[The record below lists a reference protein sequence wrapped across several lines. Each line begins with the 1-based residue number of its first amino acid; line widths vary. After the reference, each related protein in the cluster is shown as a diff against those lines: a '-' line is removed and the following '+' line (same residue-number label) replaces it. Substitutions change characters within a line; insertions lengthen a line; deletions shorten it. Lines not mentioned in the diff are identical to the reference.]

1 MENYLYLV
9 LITLAVLAIIDLMV
23 GVSNDAVN
31 FLNSAIGSKAIP
43 FKTIMIIASLGI
55 LFGSVFSSGMM
66 EIARSGIYV
75 PSKFTFDDVMAIF
88 LAVMITDII
97 LLDIFNYFGLPTSTT
112 VSIVFEL
119 LGAAISLAVFKIV
132 MTDGSWSSL
141 SSYINTEKASEIV
154 YSILL
159 SVVISFSIGM
169 LVQYISRVL
178 FTFQFEKKLKTV
190 GVVFGGIAMAAITYF
205 ILIKGLKEVSF
216 LNSDIKNWIK
226 THELLLLG
234 GSFVVCTIISFII
247 TRLGINILK
256 VIIGI
261 GTFALALSFAG
272 NDLVNFIGVPV
283 AAIQSIEIFQSVP
296 GANPDTFTMDALAS
310 SEIVAPL
317 WILLAAGIVMVITL
331 WTSKK
336 AKTVIE
342 TEMSLSNQGDGNE
355 KFESNFLSRTIVRGF
370 IRMGSVLS
378 YVMPKTLQSNIDK
391 KFETPMI
398 AVGQQKPKGKDEPMF
413 DMIRASVNLMVA
425 SSLIALGTSMKLP
438 LSTTYVTFMVAMG
451 TAFADRAWGRESAVY
466 RVSGVFHV
474 IGGWFVTAGCA
485 FAGAFVFAY
494 FLKVGGI
501 VTFVIAL
508 VVLALL
514 LYRNAK
520 SHDKKIKA
528 KALQELNLDKSD
540 ILSLQQVMETSAN
553 QISETFSKAN
563 VFYKDAIDSLIKEDL
578 EALKINKKL
587 TKKLMNDLNST
598 NNSMYNFI
606 RNLDDSSVKGS
617 RYYIISLGYLQD
629 MIENVAVINSNALN
643 HVDNNHKTL
652 RISQAKDLKYV
663 VERLGDWFSK
673 INMAYKRQDFS
684 KMDSLIDE
692 REGIQEYINNLLDK
706 QIDRIRT
713 SESSPKNSRLYFS
726 ILLETNELLSSTYKL
741 LRLHKEFAS
750 FRRRNQQ

>member
-9 LITLAVLAIIDLMV
+9 LITLAVLAVIDLMV

-43 FKTIMIIASLGI
+43 FKSIMIIASLGI

-75 PSKFTFDDVMAIF
+75 PSKFTFDDVITIF

-97 LLDIFNYFGLPTSTT
+97 LLDVFNYFGLPTSTT

-119 LGAAISLAVFKIV
+119 LGAAICLALYKIAT
-132 MTDGSWSSL
+132 TDGNFATL
-141 SSYINTEKASEIV
+141 ASYINTQKASEIV

-159 SVVISFSIGM
+159 SVIISFSVGM
-169 LVQYISRVL
+169 IVQYISRVL
-178 FTFQFEKKLKTV
+178 FTFQFEKKLKTI
-190 GVVFGGIAMAAITYF
+190 GVIFGGIAMASISYF
-205 ILIKGLKEVSF
+205 ILIKGMKEVSF
-216 LNSDIKNWIK
+216 LSSDIKEWVK
-226 THELLLLG
+226 THELTLLG
-234 GSFVVCTIISFII
+234 GSFVLFTIVSYII
-247 TRLGINILK
+247 NLLGYNILK

-283 AAIQSIEIFQSVP
+283 AAMQSVEIFQSVP
-296 GANPDTFTMDALAS
+296 MANPDGYTMDALAS

-317 WILLAAGIVMVITL
+317 WALVIAGLIMVITL

-355 KFESNFLSRTIVRGF
+355 KFKSNMLSRSIVRGF
-370 IRMGSVLS
+370 IRIGSVLT
-378 YVMPKTLQSNIDK
+378 YVMPRTMQASLDK
-391 KFETPMI
+391 KFEHPMI
-398 AVGQQKPKGKDEPMF
+398 AQEKKKKSKDEPMF

-485 FAGAFVFAY
+485 FLGAFIFAY
-494 FLKVGGI
+494 FLKIGGI
-501 VTFVIAL
+501 VTFVISL

-528 KALQELNLDKSD
+528 KALQELNLEKAD
-540 ILSLQQVMETSAN
+540 IIGLQQVIETSAQ
-553 QISETFSKAN
+553 QISETFSKTN
-563 VFYKDAIDSLIKEDL
+563 IFYKESIDSLIKEDL
-578 EALKINKKL
+578 VALTMNKKL
-587 TKKLMNDLNST
+587 VKKLIADLNST
-598 NNSMYNFI
+598 NNSMYEFI

-629 MIENVAVINSNALN
+629 MVENVAVINSNALS
-643 HVDNNHKTL
+643 HVDNNHKHL

-663 VERLGDWFSK
+663 VEQIGNWFSEIHMTYKRLDFSK
-673 INMAYKRQDFS
+673 IDE
-684 KMDSLIDE
+684 LIKE
-692 REGIQEYINNLLDK
+692 RENIQDYINNLLDK

-713 SESSPKNSRLYFS
+713 SENSPKNSRLYFS
-726 ILLETNELLSSTYKL
+726 ILLETNELISSTFKL
-741 LRLHKEFAS
+741 LRLHKEFES
-750 FRRRNQQ
+750 FRIRNK

>member
-1 MENYLYLV
+1 MENYLFLV

-43 FKTIMIIASLGI
+43 FKSIMIIASLGI
-55 LFGSVFSSGMM
+55 LFGSIFSSGMM

-75 PSKFTFDDVMAIF
+75 PSMFSFDDVITIF

-119 LGAAISLAVFKIV
+119 LGAALCLAVYNIAIK
-132 MTDGSWSSL
+132 DGDWSTL

-159 SVVISFSIGM
+159 SVVISFTVGM
-169 LVQYISRVL
+169 AVQYISRVL
-178 FTFQFEKKLKTV
+178 FTFQFEKKLKTI
-190 GVVFGGIAMAAITYF
+190 GVIFGGIAMASISYF
-205 ILIKGLKEVSF
+205 ILIKGLKGVSF
-216 LNSDIKNWIK
+216 IGDDVKDWVQA
-226 THELLLLG
+226 HELLLLA
-234 GSFVVCTIISFII
+234 GSFVLFSLLSYIINL
-247 TRLGINILK
+247 LGYNILK

-283 AAIQSIEIFQSVP
+283 AAAQSVEIFQSIP
-296 GANPDTFTMDALAS
+296 GANPDTYTMDALAS
-310 SEIVAPL
+310 SDIVAPT
-317 WILLAAGIVMVITL
+317 WILLCAGIVMVITL

-342 TEMSLSNQGDGNE
+342 TEMSLTNQGDGAE
-355 KFESNFLSRTIVRGF
+355 KFKSNMLSRSIVRGF
-370 IRMGSVLS
+370 IKLGTGLT
-378 YVMPKTLQSNIDK
+378 YLMPRTLQASLDK
-391 KFETPMI
+391 KFENPMLN
-398 AVGQQKPKGKDEPMF
+398 AHRKKKKSQDEPMF

-485 FAGAFVFAY
+485 FAGAVIFAF
-494 FLKVGGI
+494 FLKIGGI
-501 VTFVIAL
+501 VTFVISL
-508 VVLALL
+508 IVLALL

-520 SHDKKIKA
+520 SHDRKIKA
-528 KALQELNLDKSD
+528 KALQELNLEKSD
-540 ILSLQQVMETSAN
+540 IIGLQQVIETSAQ
-553 QISETFSKAN
+553 QISETFSKTN
-563 VFYKDAIDSLIKEDL
+563 LFFKEAIDSLIKEDL
-578 EALKINKKL
+578 DALMNNKKL
-587 TKKLMNDLNST
+587 VKKLQNELNST
-598 NNSMYNFI
+598 NNSMYDYI
-606 RNLDDSSVKGS
+606 RNLDDTSVKGS

-629 MIENVAVINSNALN
+629 MVENVAVINSNALS
-643 HVDNNHKTL
+643 HVDNNHKPL
-652 RISQAKDLKYV
+652 RFSQSKDLKYV
-663 VERLGDWFSK
+663 VERISEWFSK
-673 INMAYKRQDFS
+673 INMTYKRLDFS
-684 KMDSLIDE
+684 KIDE
-692 REGIQEYINNLLDK
+692 IIKEREDIQEYINNLLDK

-713 SESSPKNSRLYFS
+713 SENSPKNSRLYFS
-726 ILLETNELLSSTYKL
+726 ILLETNELISSTFKL
-741 LRLHKEFAS
+741 MRLHKEFDS
-750 FRRRNQQ
+750 FRRRNA